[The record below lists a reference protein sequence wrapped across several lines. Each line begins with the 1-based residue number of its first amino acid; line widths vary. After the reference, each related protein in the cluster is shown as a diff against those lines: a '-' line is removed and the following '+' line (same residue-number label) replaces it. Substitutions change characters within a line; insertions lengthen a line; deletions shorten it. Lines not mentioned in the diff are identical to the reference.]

1 MNHLQIP
8 LSDTEEAVLEL
19 LKKISRL
26 EDDKE
31 KLEDRIKQLEYRLN
45 EEE

>member
-1 MNHLQIP
+1 MNYLQIP

-19 LKKISRL
+19 LKKISIL